1 MSTMKENLSLYQE
14 SAKQGYENARQLG
27 DLSLSVWNRMLD
39 RQVDA
44 FGLWLDAGSR
54 QVELLTT
61 SKNYQDYL
69 GAQAKLTRELT
80 EGLMQQG
87 RAALESVAAAR
98 EEYSAWA
105 EKSLST
111 VAEKWSQ
118 AAAPKN

>member
-1 MSTMKENLSLYQE
+1 MNTMKENLSLYQE
-14 SAKQGYENARQLG
+14 AAKQGYENVRQLG
-27 DLSLSVWNRMLD
+27 DLNLSVWNRILD

-44 FGLWLDAGSR
+44 LGLWLDAGSR

-69 GAQAKLTRELT
+69 GAQTKLTRELA

-87 RAALESVAAAR
+87 RATLDSVAAAR
-98 EEYSAWA
+98 EQYGAWV
-105 EKSLST
+105 EKSLNST
-111 VAEKWSQ
+111 TEKWSQ